1 LFSLNSP
8 SFEGALSM
16 NKKRLLVAF
25 AVSALVS
32 WSANATLAHEPF
44 YKGKTIRVVV
54 ATSAGGGFDAYTRM
68 ITRHMGKFVSGN
80 PAFVVENMPGAGH
93 LIGANHM
100 YKVAKPDGLTLGH
113 FQGGLFLCQVFG
125 RPGIEFDA
133 KQFEFIGSP
142 IKESRACAFTK
153 ASAIVS
159 VEKWLAS
166 KTPVKLGGIGG
177 AAPDDIARMLAAT
190 TALPVQLVAGY
201 KGTSEIRM
209 AAESGELAGGCW
221 TWDSIRAT
229 WTKAIQS
236 GDAVVVLQL
245 LSKPHPELAN
255 IPLAQSLAKSDEA
268 RQLMQAGVQDPAD
281 YYRPYVLPPRTPKDR
296 VGILRKAL
304 EDTMKDP
311 DFLADAA
318 KSRLDVDPVTGTE
331 LENLVRGLFKLRPS
345 MISKLKTIL
354 LPS

>member
-1 LFSLNSP
+1 
-8 SFEGALSM
+8 M
-16 NKKRLLVAF
+16 NKKRMLVAF

-32 WSANATLAHEPF
+32 WSANATLAQEPF

-68 ITRHMGKFVSGN
+68 ITRHMGKFVPGN

-93 LIGANHM
+93 LIGANHI

-113 FQGGLFLCQVFG
+113 FQGGLFLYQVFG

-153 ASAIVS
+153 ASGIIS

-221 TWDSIRAT
+221 TWDSIHAT

-296 VGILRKAL
+296 VEILRKAL
-304 EDTMKDP
+304 QDTMKDP
-311 DFLADAA
+311 EFLADAA
-318 KSRLDVDPVTGTE
+318 KSRLDIDPVTGTE

>member
-1 LFSLNSP
+1 
-8 SFEGALSM
+8 M
-16 NKKRLLVAF
+16 LVAF
-25 AVSALVS
+25 AVSALV
-32 WSANATLAHEPF
+32 
-44 YKGKTIRVVV
+44 YKGKIIRVVL

-68 ITRHMGKFVSGN
+68 ITRHMGKFVPGN
-80 PAFVVENMPGAGH
+80 PAFVVENMLGAGH

-113 FQGGLFLCQVFG
+113 FQGGLFLYQVFG

-142 IKESRACAFTK
+142 NKESRACAFTK
-153 ASAIVS
+153 ASGIIS

-190 TALPVQLVAGY
+190 TALSVQLVAGY

-255 IPLAQSLAKSDEA
+255 MPLAQSLAKSDEA
-268 RQLMQAGVQDPAD
+268 RQLMQAGVQEPAD

-296 VGILRKAL
+296 VEILRKAFQ
-304 EDTMKDP
+304 DTMKDP
-311 DFLADAA
+311 EFLADAA
-318 KSRLDVDPVTGTE
+318 KSRLDIDPVTGTE

>member
-1 LFSLNSP
+1 
-8 SFEGALSM
+8 M
-16 NKKRLLVAF
+16 NKKRMLVAF

-44 YKGKTIRVVV
+44 YKSKTIRVVV

-68 ITRHMGKFVSGN
+68 MTRHMGKFVPGN
-80 PAFVVENMPGAGH
+80 PAFVVENMPGTGH

-113 FQGGLFLCQVFG
+113 FQGGLFLYQVFG

-142 IKESRACAFTK
+142 TKESRACAFTK
-153 ASAIVS
+153 ASGIIS

-209 AAESGELAGGCW
+209 AAEGGELAGGCW

-245 LSKPHPELAN
+245 LSKPHSELAN
-255 IPLAQSLAKSDEA
+255 IPLAQSFAKSDEA

-281 YYRPYVLPPRTPKDR
+281 YYRPYVLPPRTSKDR
-296 VGILRKAL
+296 VEILRKAL
-304 EDTMKDP
+304 QDTMKDP
-311 DFLADAA
+311 EFLADSV
-318 KSRLDVDPVTGTE
+318 KSRLDIDPVTGTE